1 MPTHPGKIA
10 LALAL
15 LVAVWIGVYWWWDPK
30 PPITFAPTTASSAEP
45 EPPVEVEPAPREP
58 LVVPEEPEAKS
69 KPVAD
74 GPRVAVIPPEY
85 VEYTIQPGD
94 TLASLSRKFFGSSS
108 KAEAIARMNPTM
120 SPPNMKPGRVIKI
133 PKDPNN
139 IQGKPAPE
147 AAEPRPPNAG
157 EGSTGSVE
165 HKVLRG
171 DTLSGISK
179 RYYGSSHP
187 RYIERL
193 LDANKGVISA
203 PEDLRPG
210 QVLKIP
216 PK

>member
-30 PPITFAPTTASSAEP
+30 PPITFEPTTASSAEP
-45 EPPVEVEPAPREP
+45 EPPAAVEPAPREP
-58 LVVPEEPEAKS
+58 LVVPREPDAKAT
-69 KPVAD
+69 PVPE
-74 GPRVAVIPPEY
+74 GPRVAVVPPEY

-94 TLASLSRKFFGSSS
+94 TLASLSRRFFGSSS
-108 KAEAIARMNPTM
+108 RADAIARMNPTM

-139 IQGKPAPE
+139 IQGKPAPQE
-147 AAEPRPPNAG
+147 AEPTPPQAS
-157 EGSTGSVE
+157 EGATASAE
-165 HKVLRG
+165 HKVSRG
-171 DTLSGISK
+171 DTLSGIAK

-187 RYIERL
+187 RYVERL